1 MTVAISRNGYI
12 KMQGTT
18 NLQASSGTLTGT
30 LTVSDKTVWNVGLYT
45 FALQIADELTST
57 GYIEIY
63 FPDSVISTQTTNC
76 ATLSGT
82 GVNNVPSCSYD
93 SAQNMI
99 TLSNIATGSLSPQTL
114 TINIL
119 QVQNPPSIKPT
130 GTFSLKTYYTS
141 SSGSLVAEGVI
152 AGITPTVGSIDTA
165 TASIISDNNIVY
177 ASPATYDFVF

>member
-1 MTVAISRNGYI
+1 
-12 KMQGTT
+12 
-18 NLQASSGTLTGT
+18 
-30 LTVSDKTVWNVGLYT
+30 
-45 FALQIADELTST
+45 
-57 GYIEIY
+57 
-63 FPDSVISTQTTNC
+63 
-76 ATLSGT
+76 
-82 GVNNVPSCSYD
+82 
-93 SAQNMI
+93 MI

-114 TINIL
+114 TINII

-177 ASPATYDFVF
+177 ASPATYDFVFQNTYEIPVDGQIKITIPDDIQVDVASISTKCKISIDSGAFGSTGCTAASNTGYYQITFTNVAETVVIASSSTIDLKI